1 MDINEYQ
8 KNALRTESDVD
19 QVKVNY
25 DLLHS
30 TFEVFVKC
38 SKLLDA
44 LKRSIYYGNDDRLNE
59 WLAEAKR
66 KDFHN
71 TSQRLINSL
80 EFNKNDKNDLPV
92 DSRVLHGIMGICTEA
107 GEIGEAYMDQTL
119 EDKPLDS
126 VNIHEEMHDISWYMA
141 ILHDALNLNW
151 EDGLEKNI
159 NKLKTRFPNK
169 FTQEDAVNRD
179 LKKERKTLE
188 K

>member
-8 KNALRTESDVD
+8 KNALRTESVVD

-25 DLLHS
+25 GLLHS
-30 TFEVFVKC
+30 AFEVFVEC

-59 WLAEAKR
+59 WLTQSKQR
-66 KDFHN
+66 DFHN
-71 TSQRLINSL
+71 TAQRLVNSL
-80 EFNKNDKNDLPV
+80 ELGEDVKVDLPV
-92 DSRVLHGIMGICTEA
+92 DGRVLHGIMGICTEA

-141 ILHDALNLNW
+141 ILHDALNLGW
-151 EDGLEKNI
+151 KDGLEKNI
-159 NKLKTRFPNK
+159 NKLKARFPNK

-179 LKKERKTLE
+179 LEKERKTLE
-188 K
+188 D